1 MKHHLNTLFITT
13 QGSYL
18 AKEGEAVLVRVEKET
33 KLRVP
38 IHTLGGIVCFGRIG
52 ISPALMGLCG
62 ERGVAIS
69 MLKENGRFL
78 ARISGFTSGNVLLR
92 REQYRRADDLTASAA
107 IARAIICGKIANARS
122 VLLRSLR
129 DNPAGA
135 GAAAVSSAAASLANS
150 LVELQRQ
157 PADGS
162 MPHSLDALRGLE
174 GDAAGTYFAV
184 FDHLIVHQGG
194 SSPEGPPLD
203 RDDGFAFRSRNRRP
217 PLDRVN
223 ALLSFLYAM
232 VAHDVRSAAEAAGLD
247 PAVGFLHRDRP
258 GRPGL
263 ALDLMEEFRPFLAD
277 RLVLSLINRRQVQPA
292 GFTITASG
300 AVSMDDA
307 TRKVVLVAYQKRKQE
322 EIIHPLLGEKTTLG
336 LLVHLQ
342 ARLLARHLRGDIDAY
357 PPFIW
362 K

>member
-1 MKHHLNTLFITT
+1 MLGHD
-13 QGSYL
+13 
-18 AKEGEAVLVRVEKET
+18 
-33 KLRVP
+33 LR
-38 IHTLGGIVCFGRIG
+38 
-52 ISPALMGLCG
+52 
-62 ERGVAIS
+62 
-69 MLKENGRFL
+69 
-78 ARISGFTSGNVLLR
+78 
-92 REQYRRADDLTASAA
+92 AA
-107 IARAIICGKIANARS
+107 C
-122 VLLRSLR
+122 
-129 DNPAGA
+129 
-135 GAAAVSSAAASLANS
+135 
-150 LVELQRQ
+150 
-157 PADGS
+157 
-162 MPHSLDALRGLE
+162 
-174 GDAAGTYFAV
+174 
-184 FDHLIVHQGG
+184 
-194 SSPEGPPLD
+194 
-203 RDDGFAFRSRNRRP
+203 
-217 PLDRVN
+217 
-223 ALLSFLYAM
+223 
-232 VAHDVRSAAEAAGLD
+232 EAAGLD
-247 PAVGFLHRDRP
+247 SQVGFLHRDRP